1 MDENIFVGIDVAK
14 DQIDVCLQPADIY
27 RTFPNG
33 KKGFDELQK
42 LLAHQQIALAV
53 MESTGGLEI
62 PVAVSLSCAGIPIAI
77 VNPRQVRDFA
87 KASGRL
93 AKTDRLDAAT
103 LAQFGAAIRPAAQP
117 LRSEEHRALAAIMT
131 RRVQIIE
138 MIASEKTRLSS
149 VPNAEMAKDI
159 RSHIAWLEK
168 RLRKIDEDLGK
179 RVKRTALW
187 RERDELFQSVPGVG
201 TVVSHTLLAHLPE
214 LGTLDRRKIAALVG
228 VAPLNW
234 DSGRMRGRR
243 VIWGGRAAVRKA
255 LYMAVVASMKC
266 NPLIAAFYKRLKAS
280 GKKPKVAIVACM
292 RKLLTI
298 LNSIARSG
306 EAWRSCG

>member
-1 MDENIFVGIDVAK
+1 
-14 DQIDVCLQPADIY
+14 
-27 RTFPNG
+27 
-33 KKGFDELQK
+33 
-42 LLAHQQIALAV
+42 
-53 MESTGGLEI
+53 
-62 PVAVSLSCAGIPIAI
+62 
-77 VNPRQVRDFA
+77 
-87 KASGRL
+87 
-93 AKTDRLDAAT
+93 
-103 LAQFGAAIRPAAQP
+103 
-117 LRSEEHRALAAIMT
+117 HRALAAIMT

-138 MIASEKTRLSS
+138 MIVSEKTRLSS
-149 VPNAEMAKDI
+149 VPNSEMAKDI
-159 RSHIAWLEK
+159 KSHIAGLEK

-179 RVKRTALW
+179 RVKQTALW
-187 RERDELFQSVPGVG
+187 RERDELLQSVPGVG
-201 TVVSHTLLAHLPE
+201 TVVSHTLVAHLPE

-255 LYMAVVASMKC
+255 LYMAVVASIKC
-266 NPLIAAFYKRLKAS
+266 NLIIAAFYKRLKAA

-306 EAWRSCG
+306 EAWRSCT